1 MIKTVDD
8 VDAGTGTT
16 TGPGNIRCLW
26 DDAVC
31 VDPPTHFINHEGVEG
46 TFAEVFC
53 VRHYVL
59 TLARMCQLHLPDCPG
74 PFDGHVAAHGE
85 L

>member
-8 VDAGTGTT
+8 VITGTGTT
-16 TGPGNIRCLW
+16 TGPGNSRCMW

-31 VDPPTHFINHEGVEG
+31 VDLPTHFINHQQDEG
-46 TFAEVFC
+46 TSAELFC

-59 TLARMCQLHLPDCPG
+59 TLARLCQLHLPDCPG
-74 PFDGHVAAHGE
+74 PFDGHVAGHGE